1 MKTNTVPKW
10 EIKINTVP
18 RQKNENKQL
27 HMGVIHQDEEIT
39 KMKIQANSKNM
50 WNHLFK

>member
-1 MKTNTVPKW
+1 MRNKIKHHTKT
-10 EIKINTVP
+10 
-18 RQKNENKQL
+18 KNENKQL

-50 WNHLFK
+50 